1 MIQLFLHIFPLQY
14 RIHIETLPD
23 DSNKSANLQ
32 KLLRVA
38 VGMIYDIAVN
48 VNVEDGLTNG
58 LQVMSNSLKTQIVTV
73 LYGFCFKIC
82 KLAS

>member
-1 MIQLFLHIFPLQY
+1 MIQLFLHIFPLQC

-38 VGMIYDIAVN
+38 VGTIYDIAVN
-48 VNVEDGLTNG
+48 VNVEDG
-58 LQVMSNSLKTQIVTV
+58 
-73 LYGFCFKIC
+73 
-82 KLAS
+82 